1 MIRAGPV
8 PVRIHP
14 IIHPHT
20 HTASCPPL
28 SPAQKILENA
38 TASAPP
44 PRTYCGKSAHMPICP
59 YMPGLASGK
68 PRRTDESST
77 NPARIHYTP
86 PRVKDRDSNFFIL
99 LGTLRL
105 VSVIRFHH
113 SCCFFYFVAL
123 LLACLLAGCL
133 LHHRMPLIIA
143 STTRK
148 WNPVRSCPR

>member
-44 PRTYCGKSAHMPICP
+44 HLLRKICPYAHMPIYAWACLRQAQA
-59 YMPGLASGK
+59 Y
-68 PRRTDESST
+68 RTDESST

-86 PRVKDRDSNFFIL
+86 PRVKDRDSNFLIL
-99 LGTLRL
+99 LGTSLGECDSIPSFL
-105 VSVIRFHH
+105 L
-113 SCCFFYFVAL
+113 FFLFCRIA
-123 LLACLLAGCL
+123 ACLLAGCL